1 MGEHNFTPA
10 GRRVPEDD
18 ALEMDGGSGRAG
30 KGSLEELM
38 QERIRVTIEALV
50 DEESEAAL
58 GGWGGRRGWARF
70 EQSIGTGS
78 GNER

>member
-1 MGEHNFTPA
+1 
-10 GRRVPEDD
+10 
-18 ALEMDGGSGRAG
+18 
-30 KGSLEELM
+30 M